1 MILVYTFLI
10 MFLSSII
17 LMSYLNQ
24 LTAKSRKEMNKVA
37 KQKKARKTLA
47 MSHEHLMDEQLLAES
62 A

>member
-1 MILVYTFLI
+1 
-10 MFLSSII
+10 
-17 LMSYLNQ
+17 MSYLNQ